1 MGIDHKTPI
10 VHDGEVVWPEVI
22 EPIETMRAKL
32 AAKLAAKLE
41 KYHGNTRQ
49 ME

>member
-10 VHDGEVVWPEVI
+10 VHDGEVVWPDVI
-22 EPIETMRAKL
+22 EPIETMR
-32 AAKLAAKLE
+32 AKLAAKLE